1 MQISHVL
8 HTRRF
13 IVHSYPFRKS
23 MWSCGRKDRKR
34 KDFYFLAPRPD
45 EAAKWAAA
53 FESLKCFVNYSPQPL
68 PASKRQA
75 STMDVKESSSPQLS
89 TAMTSGRAM
98 LVILNPRSG
107 SGRARKIYDSKVEPI
122 LKVSFFVLQ
131 L

>member
-1 MQISHVL
+1 MWPCS
-8 HTRRF
+8 
-13 IVHSYPFRKS
+13 RKH
-23 MWSCGRKDRKR
+23 RKR

-75 STMDVKESSSPQLS
+75 STMDAKESPSPHLA
-89 TAMTSGRAM
+89 TTTDLGRAM

-107 SGRARKIYDSKVEPI
+107 SGRARKIYDSKVEPV
-122 LKVSFFVLQ
+122 LKVNKSSFYNNEIPIHIKGCILY